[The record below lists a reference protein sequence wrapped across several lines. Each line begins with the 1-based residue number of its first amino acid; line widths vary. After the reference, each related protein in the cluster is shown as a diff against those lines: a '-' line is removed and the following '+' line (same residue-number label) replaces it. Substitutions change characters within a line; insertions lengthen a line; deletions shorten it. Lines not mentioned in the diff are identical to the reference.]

1 MTPGPGHGKEF
12 CLQAW
17 SFYRSL
23 TSLAPVLEGLAV
35 CVSSV
40 GTVAVGTGGGGNE
53 DRGTLYTGGCF
64 ASEGSADLRL
74 LAGQNLTPTSI
85 PTANKL

>member
-40 GTVAVGTGGGGNE
+40 GTVAVGVCHPRGALGGGGGGGGGTRTE
-53 DRGTLYTGGCF
+53 VPCILVAALQVRGLQTLGC
-64 ASEGSADLRL
+64 
-74 LAGQNLTPTSI
+74 
-85 PTANKL
+85 